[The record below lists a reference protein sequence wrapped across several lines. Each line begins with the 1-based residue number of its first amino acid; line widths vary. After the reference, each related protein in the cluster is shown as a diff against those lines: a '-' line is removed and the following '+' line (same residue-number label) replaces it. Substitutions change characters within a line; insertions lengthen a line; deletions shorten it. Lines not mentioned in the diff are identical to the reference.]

1 MQMHTPGPDLRIAK
15 QDRRD
20 ITKYRY
26 STNRTNST
34 DRTNSNWTDSTNK
47 TNSTNRTR
55 EGWGLSWGRRIGIE
69 GVGG

>member
-34 DRTNSNWTDSTNK
+34 DRTN
-47 TNSTNRTR
+47 RLIVM
-55 EGWGLSWGRRIGIE
+55 GLIALIRLIALIGLGR
-69 GVGG
+69 VGG